1 VTNGT
6 ASKLGKIRMARKN
19 IARVLTVLNHQS
31 RSRMRAEIA
40 KAGNGHGLKRIPKQL
55 RVKKTRAIRRQLT
68 AEQLS
73 KKTRKA
79 THKSQNFALRRFAI
93 QA

>member
-1 VTNGT
+1 
-6 ASKLGKIRMARKN
+6 MARKN

-55 RVKKTRAIRRQLT
+55 RVKKTRAIRRRLT
-68 AEQLS
+68 KHQAGAKTEKQA
-73 KKTRKA
+73 KKERAFPRRKYA
-79 THKSQNFALRRFAI
+79 VKA
-93 QA
+93 